1 MLAAATSGQ
10 LTADWREQQGH
21 GHAGNDDKELQG
33 NTHAGQLSQTSPYN
47 EIARRTSL
55 TRNTIKKWLRTDSA
69 TEPRYRRKSS
79 QTKLSPFI
87 PQLVKALQ
95 TDLHRPKR
103 DRRTAKVLFQELVT
117 AGFGG
122 DYSRVTAFI
131 RHWRTQ
137 TMGHHLKSAFVPLRF
152 ALGEAFQFDW
162 SEEHAFI
169 GGIHRKVLLAHMKL
183 CASRAFALM
192 AYPSQ
197 SHEMLFDAHT
207 RAFQMLGG
215 VPLRGIYDNMKTAV
229 DKVLPG
235 KERIINARFH
245 AMTAHYLF
253 DTEFCN
259 VASGWEKGIVEKNV
273 QDRRRHIWQAALAL
287 KFASFDELNA
297 WLEQQCQLAWQQ
309 LRHPEYPELT
319 LAELRQDEQLH
330 MMPFPGAFDGYTEV
344 LARVS
349 STCLITFQRNRY
361 SVPCHWANQM
371 VSVQQGEPIRVTHH
385 KASYPV
391 VADAR
396 KQQAFEVMQIRKVI
410 RIEKTGSQERSEE
423 VLPFY
428 ALRHGAEN
436 DGPDFYWHASR
447 EASPRQDDKGTD
459 LELHLVDLNFN
470 PVRPSAEVLS
480 LELLCSNRDLPE
492 LIPFGGSQAGSN
504 TDFTLPGHS
513 VVKRVKLL
521 RKPTGSLRTPNKR
534 GLQWRLVSHLS
545 LNYLSLIES
554 GRSALQ
560 EMLSLYNQTDS
571 PVNAR
576 QIQGL
581 YAIES
586 APAVTRVSGRN
597 FSGFVRGT
605 DITLTMDGE
614 YYVGGSIYLFA
625 SALERFFALYCSP
638 NSFTRLCIK
647 TKQQNGVVASW
658 PARAGEALVI

>member
-1 MLAAATSGQ
+1 MATF
-10 LTADWREQQGH
+10 AKVRRMYFRD
-21 GHAGNDDKELQG
+21 
-33 NTHAGQLSQTSPYN
+33 QLSIS

-371 VSVQQGEPIRVTHH
+371 VSVRLYPSRLVIYADQQ
-385 KASYPV
+385 
-391 VADAR
+391 
-396 KQQAFEVMQIRKVI
+396 VI
-410 RIEKTGSQERSEE
+410 AEHVRSFERSQTFYHWQHY
-423 VLPFY
+423 LPLLEQKPG
-428 ALRHGAEN
+428 ALRNGAPFNEMPA
-436 DGPDFYWHASR
+436 DL
-447 EASPRQDDKGTD
+447 RQLQQRLLRHKGGD
-459 LELHLVDLNFN
+459 RIMAKVLGCVPKYGLETVQVAVALMLETGKV
-470 PVRPSAEVLS
+470 SAEHVLNVLARLHEAPRPDA
-480 LELLCSNRDLPE
+480 LEVALALNEPPLAD
-492 LIPFGGSQAGSN
+492 SQRY
-504 TDFTLPGHS
+504 DQLH
-513 VVKRVKLL
+513 
-521 RKPTGSLRTPNKR
+521 
-534 GLQWRLVSHLS
+534 
-545 LNYLSLIES
+545 
-554 GRSALQ
+554 
-560 EMLSLYNQTDS
+560 
-571 PVNAR
+571 
-576 QIQGL
+576 QGL
-581 YAIES
+581 G
-586 APAVTRVSGRN
+586 VS
-597 FSGFVRGT
+597 
-605 DITLTMDGE
+605 
-614 YYVGGSIYLFA
+614 
-625 SALERFFALYCSP
+625 
-638 NSFTRLCIK
+638 
-647 TKQQNGVVASW
+647 
-658 PARAGEALVI
+658 